1 MTSRIA
7 NVRLSDEEFA
17 FIDKLVEDGHFSS
30 RSDFIKTGVKNLIH
44 EISKRK
50 IYEYKKSRKEPNLT
64 HQELLDSIKKTRK
77 EVYQEIWGE

>member
-1 MTSRIA
+1 MTSKVA
-7 NVRLSDEEFA
+7 NVRLSEEEFA
-17 FIDKLVEDGHFSS
+17 FIDKLVEEGYFSS

-44 EISKRK
+44 EVSKRK
-50 IYEYKKSRKEPNLT
+50 IYEYKESREEPEFT

>member
-1 MTSRIA
+1 MTSKVA
-7 NVRLSDEEFA
+7 NVRLSEEEFA
-17 FIDKLVEDGHFSS
+17 FIDKLVEEGYFSS

-44 EISKRK
+44 EVSKRK
-50 IYEYKKSRKEPNLT
+50 IYEYKESREEPKFT

>member
-1 MTSRIA
+1 MTSRVA
-7 NVRLSDEEFA
+7 NVRLSEEEFA
-17 FIDKLVEDGHFSS
+17 FIDRLVEDGSFSS
-30 RSDFIKTGVKNLIH
+30 RSDFIKTGVKNLIR

-50 IYEYKKSRKEPNLT
+50 IYEYKESRKEPNLT

>member
-1 MTSRIA
+1 MTSKVA
-7 NVRLSDEEFA
+7 NVRLSEEEFA
-17 FIDKLVEDGHFSS
+17 FIDRLVEDGYFSS

-50 IYEYKKSRKEPNLT
+50 IYEYKKSRKESNLT

-77 EVYQEIWGE
+77 EVYQEIWEE

>member
-1 MTSRIA
+1 MTSKVA
-7 NVRLSDEEFA
+7 NVRLSEEEFA
-17 FIDKLVEDGHFSS
+17 FIDRLVEDGYFSS

-50 IYEYKKSRKEPNLT
+50 IYEYKENREEPKFT

>member
-1 MTSRIA
+1 MTSKAA
-7 NVRLSDEEFA
+7 NVRLSEEEFA
-17 FIDKLVEDGHFSS
+17 FIDRLVEDGYFSS

-50 IYEYKKSRKEPNLT
+50 IYEYKESRKEPRLT

>member
-1 MTSRIA
+1 MTSKVA
-7 NVRLSDEEFA
+7 NIRLSEEEFA
-17 FIDKLVEDGHFSS
+17 FIDKLVEDGYFSS

-50 IYEYKKSRKEPNLT
+50 IYEYKKSRKEPDLA
-64 HQELLDSIKKTRK
+64 HEELLDSIKKTRK